1 MEAIVVADSDRGEQA
16 VMDDGDTIAVSAR
29 SDGVAVRGTYEL
41 GRIDRLH
48 RQLRDGVEQRTNP
61 ETGRVEI
68 VQRNRVVD
76 GERATRHTTER
87 GEMRRAAREA
97 TEVAR
102 QRADVRSPAAG
113 NASRQKFA
121 IALPEPPLV
130 HHHTRRLQGQRRTAP
145 RRS

>member
-29 SDGVAVRGTYEL
+29 SDGVAMRGTHEL
-41 GRIDRLH
+41 GRINRLH
-48 RQLRDGVEQRTNP
+48 GQLRDGVEQRANR

-68 VQRNRVVD
+68 IQRERVID
-76 GERATRHTTER
+76 SKRTTRHSPER

-102 QRADVRSPAAG
+102 QRANVGSAAAG
-113 NASRQKFA
+113 NARGQKFA
-121 IALPEPPLV
+121 VA
-130 HHHTRRLQGQRRTAP
+130 R
-145 RRS
+145 